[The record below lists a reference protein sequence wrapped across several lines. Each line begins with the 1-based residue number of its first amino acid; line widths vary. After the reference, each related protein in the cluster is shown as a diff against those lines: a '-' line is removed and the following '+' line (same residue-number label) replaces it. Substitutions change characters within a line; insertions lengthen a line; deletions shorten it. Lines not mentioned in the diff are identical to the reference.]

1 MPTGLYRRRGLHRS
15 SITGV
20 ATDTDDVDAA
30 KGSQVL
36 SCASMNVVATL
47 EGEVIYV
54 MVRPSSGVERC
65 MLPMMV
71 YLANAALD
79 NGGYYCTCPSV

>member
-1 MPTGLYRRRGLHRS
+1 
-15 SITGV
+15 
-20 ATDTDDVDAA
+20 
-30 KGSQVL
+30 
-36 SCASMNVVATL
+36 MNVVATL

-79 NGGYYCTCPSV
+79 NGGYVSVGDVIHAVDLCGRCR